1 MHGFVRLGASFVMHR
16 REFATRRRR
25 LMDMMR
31 EGSVAIVPTAP
42 VRPRNRD
49 VDFPYRPDSNFYYLT
64 GFGEPDAVAVLAP
77 GREQGEFVMFCRE
90 RDPAAEQWH
99 GSRLGLEG
107 ACERHGADDA
117 FPIGDIDDIL
127 PGLLESRSRVYYA
140 MGHYPEFDRRMFAWV
155 AKVRGGARSSGVL
168 GELVMLDH
176 LVHEMRLFK
185 SKAEVR
191 AMSKAAEVSAAAHER
206 AMRMCR
212 PGMSEYQIEA
222 ELLHEFTR
230 AGCRAP
236 AYPSIV
242 GPAARMRARCTTP
255 TTPIG
260 CGTGTCCSSTP
271 ARSTTSTA
279 SDITRTFPVN
289 GRFSRAQ
296 RELYSVVL
304 AAQEAAID
312 SVGPGRT
319 VDDVHMA
326 AVRVLV
332 DGLVDL
338 GALKGRAKRLIDKE
352 KYKRF
357 YMHRTGH
364 WLGMDVHDVGD
375 YRIGDQSRVLEP
387 GMVMTVE
394 PGLYVAPDE
403 EKAPKRLRGIGIR
416 IEDDVLVTRTGRAV
430 LTSAAPKSIDEIESI
445 VGSG

>member
-1 MHGFVRLGASFVMHR
+1 MHR
-16 REFATRRRR
+16 REFANRRRR
-25 LMDMMR
+25 LMDMMGQ
-31 EGSVAIVPTAP
+31 GSIAIVPTAP

-49 VDFPYRPDSNFYYLT
+49 VEFPYRPDSNFYYLT
-64 GFGEPDAVAVLAP
+64 GFGEPEAVAVLAP
-77 GREQGEFVMFCRE
+77 GREPGEFVMFCRE

-99 GSRLGLEG
+99 GTRLGLEG

-117 FPIGDIDDIL
+117 FPIGDIDEIL
-127 PGLLESRSRVYYA
+127 PGLLENKSRVYYA
-140 MGHYPEFDRRMFAWV
+140 MGHFAAFDRRMLAWV
-155 AKVRGGARSSGVL
+155 ARARAGARSGGGL
-168 GELVMLDH
+168 DAFVMLDH

-185 SKAEVR
+185 SKAEIGVMSR
-191 AMSKAAEVSAAAHER
+191 AAQVSAAAHER
-206 AMRMCR
+206 AMRVCR
-212 PGMSEYQIEA
+212 PGLFEYQVEA
-222 ELLHEFTR
+222 ELLYEFTR

-242 GPAARMRARCTTP
+242 AGGANACTLHYTENSDRLRDRDLLL
-255 TTPIG
+255 IDAG
-260 CGTGTCCSSTP
+260 VEHEFY
-271 ARSTTSTA
+271 A

-296 RELYSVVL
+296 REVYSVVL

-312 SVGPGRT
+312 TVAPGRT

-332 DGLVDL
+332 EGLVDL
-338 GALKGRAKRLIDKE
+338 GVVKGRVKRIIEKE

-375 YRIGDQSRVLEP
+375 SRIDDQSRMLEP

-394 PGLYVAPDE
+394 PGLYITPDD

-416 IEDDVLVTRTGRAV
+416 IEDDVLVTKSGREV

>member
-1 MHGFVRLGASFVMHR
+1 MHR
-16 REFATRRRR
+16 REFAKRRQR
-25 LMDMMR
+25 LMDMMG
-31 EGSVAIVPTAP
+31 EGSIAIVPTSP

-49 VDFPYRPDSNFYYLT
+49 VEFPFRPDSNFYYLT
-64 GFGEPDAVAVLAP
+64 GFGEPEAVAALAP

-99 GSRLGLEG
+99 GARIGLEG
-107 ACERHGADDA
+107 VCERHGADDA
-117 FPIGDIDDIL
+117 FPIGDLDDIL
-127 PGLLESRSRVYYA
+127 PGLLENKSRVYYA
-140 MGHYPEFDRRMFAWV
+140 MGQFQGFDQRMLGWV
-155 AKVRGGARSSGVL
+155 AQVRAGARFGGGL
-168 GELVMLDH
+168 GEFVMLDH

-185 SKAEVR
+185 SKAEVGV
-191 AMSKAAEVSAAAHER
+191 MSKAAQVSAAAHER
-206 AMRMCR
+206 AMRICR
-212 PGMSEYQIEA
+212 PGMAEYQIEA
-222 ELLHEFTR
+222 ELLYEFTR
-230 AGCRAP
+230 AGCRAA

-242 GPAARMRARCTTP
+242 AGGANACTLHYTENSDRLRDRDLLL
-255 TTPIG
+255 IDAG
-260 CGTGTCCSSTP
+260 
-271 ARSTTSTA
+271 AEHEFYA

-296 RELYSVVL
+296 RDVYSLVL

-312 SVGPGRT
+312 TVAPGRT
-319 VDDVHMA
+319 FDDVHMA
-326 AVRVLV
+326 AVRVLAE
-332 DGLVDL
+332 GLVDL
-338 GALKGRAKRLIDKE
+338 GAVKGGLKRIIQKE

-375 YRIGDQSRVLEP
+375 YRIEDQSRMLEP

-394 PGLYVAPDE
+394 PGLYIPPHD

-416 IEDDVLVTRTGRAV
+416 IEDDVLVTRSGREV

>member
-1 MHGFVRLGASFVMHR
+1 
-16 REFATRRRR
+16 
-25 LMDMMR
+25 MDMME
-31 EGSVAIVPTAP
+31 EGSIAIAPTAP

-49 VDFPYRPDSNFYYLT
+49 VEFPFRPDSNFYYLT
-64 GFGEPDAVAVLAP
+64 GFGEPEAVAVLAP

-90 RDPAAEQWH
+90 RDPKAEQWH
-99 GSRLGLEG
+99 GARIGLEG
-107 ACERHGADDA
+107 VCERHGADDA

-127 PGLLESRSRVYYA
+127 PGLIESKSRVYYA
-140 MGHYPEFDRRMFAWV
+140 MGHFQEFDQRMLAWI
-155 AKVRGGARSSGVL
+155 ARARGGARSSGGP

-185 SKAEVR
+185 SKAEIDV
-191 AMSKAAEVSAAAHER
+191 MSKAAQVSTAAHER
-206 AMRMCR
+206 AMRVCR
-212 PGMSEYQIEA
+212 PGMTEYQIEA
-222 ELLHEFTR
+222 ELLHEFIR
-230 AGCRAP
+230 AGCASA

-242 GPAARMRARCTTP
+242 ARGANACTLHY
-255 TTPIG
+255 
-260 CGTGTCCSSTP
+260 
-271 ARSTTSTA
+271 TSNSDRLRDRDLLLIDAGAEYELYA
-279 SDITRTFPVN
+279 SDITRTFPVS

-296 RELYSVVL
+296 RDVYSLVL

-312 SVGPGRT
+312 TVAPGRT

-326 AVRVLV
+326 AVRVLAE
-332 DGLVDL
+332 GLVDL
-338 GALKGRAKRLIDKE
+338 GAVRGRVKRIIQKE

-375 YRIGDQSRVLEP
+375 YRIDDQSRVLEP

-394 PGLYVAPDE
+394 PGLYIAPDD

-416 IEDDVLVTRTGRAV
+416 IEDDVVVTNAGREV

>member
-1 MHGFVRLGASFVMHR
+1 MHR
-16 REFATRRRR
+16 REFAARRRR
-25 LMDMMR
+25 LMDMMG
-31 EGSVAIVPTAP
+31 EGSIAIVPTAP

-49 VDFPYRPDSNFYYLT
+49 VEFPYRPDSNFYYLT

-77 GREQGEFVMFCRE
+77 GRDQGEFVMFCRE
-90 RDPAAEQWH
+90 RDPTAEQWH

-117 FPIGDIDDIL
+117 FPFGDIDDIL
-127 PGLLESRSRVYYA
+127 PGLIENKSRVYYA
-140 MGHYPEFDRRMFAWV
+140 MGHYPEFDHRMLAWV
-155 AKVRGGARSSGVL
+155 ARVRGGARSSGGL
-168 GELVMLDH
+168 GEFVMLDH
-176 LVHEMRLFK
+176 FVHEMRLFK
-185 SKAEVR
+185 SKAEIGV
-191 AMSKAAEVSAAAHER
+191 MSKAAQVSAAAHER
-206 AMRMCR
+206 AMRICR
-212 PGMSEYQIEA
+212 PGMCEYQIEA
-222 ELLHEFTR
+222 ELLYEFTR
-230 AGCRAP
+230 AGCRSP

-242 GPAARMRARCTTP
+242 AGGANACTLHYTDNSDRLRDRALLLIDAGAELDCY
-255 TTPIG
+255 
-260 CGTGTCCSSTP
+260 
-271 ARSTTSTA
+271 A

-289 GRFSRAQ
+289 GRFSGAQ
-296 RELYSVVL
+296 RDAYAAVL

-312 SVGPGRT
+312 AVAPGRT

-338 GALKGRAKRLIDKE
+338 GALKGRAKRNIDKE

-375 YRIGDQSRVLEP
+375 YRIEDQSRMLEP

-394 PGLYVAPDE
+394 PGLYFSPDD

-416 IEDDVLVTRTGRAV
+416 IEDDVLVTKSGREV
-430 LTSAAPKSIDEIESI
+430 LTSAAPKSIDTIESI

>member
-1 MHGFVRLGASFVMHR
+1 MHR
-16 REFATRRRR
+16 REFTKRRQR
-25 LMDMMR
+25 LMDMMG
-31 EGSVAIVPTAP
+31 EGSIAIVPTSP

-49 VDFPYRPDSNFYYLT
+49 VEFPFRPDSNFYYLT
-64 GFGEPDAVAVLAP
+64 GFGEPEAVAALAP

-99 GSRLGLEG
+99 GARIGLEG
-107 ACERHGADDA
+107 VCERHGADDA
-117 FPIGDIDDIL
+117 FPIGDLDDIL
-127 PGLLESRSRVYYA
+127 PGLLENKSRVYYA
-140 MGHYPEFDRRMFAWV
+140 MGQFQGFDQRMLGWV
-155 AKVRGGARSSGVL
+155 AQVRAGARFGGGL
-168 GELVMLDH
+168 GEFVMLDH

-185 SKAEVR
+185 SKAEVGV
-191 AMSKAAEVSAAAHER
+191 MSKAAQVSAAAHER
-206 AMRMCR
+206 AMRICR
-212 PGMSEYQIEA
+212 PGMAEYQIEA
-222 ELLHEFTR
+222 ELLYEFTR
-230 AGCRAP
+230 AGCRAA

-242 GPAARMRARCTTP
+242 AGGANACTLHYTENSDRLRDRDLLL
-255 TTPIG
+255 IDAG
-260 CGTGTCCSSTP
+260 
-271 ARSTTSTA
+271 AEHEFYA

-296 RELYSVVL
+296 RDVYSLVL

-312 SVGPGRT
+312 TVAPGRSF
-319 VDDVHMA
+319 DDVHMA
-326 AVRVLV
+326 AVRVLAE
-332 DGLVDL
+332 GLVDL
-338 GALKGRAKRLIDKE
+338 GAVKGGLKRIIQKE

-375 YRIGDQSRVLEP
+375 YRIDDQSRVLEP

-394 PGLYVAPDE
+394 PGLYIAPDD

-416 IEDDVLVTRTGRAV
+416 IEDDVLVTKLGREV

>member
-1 MHGFVRLGASFVMHR
+1 
-16 REFATRRRR
+16 
-25 LMDMMR
+25 MDMME
-31 EGSVAIVPTAP
+31 EGSIAIAPTAP

-49 VDFPYRPDSNFYYLT
+49 VEFPFRPDSNFYYLT
-64 GFGEPDAVAVLAP
+64 GFGEPEAVAVLAP

-90 RDPAAEQWH
+90 RDPQAEQWH
-99 GSRLGLEG
+99 GARIGLEG
-107 ACERHGADDA
+107 VCERHGADDA

-127 PGLLESRSRVYYA
+127 PGLIENKSRVYYA
-140 MGHYPEFDRRMFAWV
+140 MGHFQEFDQRMLAWI
-155 AKVRGGARSSGVL
+155 ARARGGARSSGGP

-185 SKAEVR
+185 SKAEIDV
-191 AMSKAAEVSAAAHER
+191 MSKAAQVSAAAHER
-206 AMRMCR
+206 AMRVCR
-212 PGMSEYQIEA
+212 PGMAEYQIEA
-222 ELLHEFTR
+222 ELLYEFTR
-230 AGCRAP
+230 AGCRAA

-242 GPAARMRARCTTP
+242 ARGANSCTLHY
-255 TTPIG
+255 
-260 CGTGTCCSSTP
+260 
-271 ARSTTSTA
+271 TSNSDRLRDRDLLLIDAGAEYELYA

-296 RELYSVVL
+296 RDVYSVVL

-312 SVGPGRT
+312 TVAPGRT

-326 AVRVLV
+326 AVQVLAE
-332 DGLVDL
+332 GLVDL
-338 GALKGRAKRLIDKE
+338 GAVKGRVKGIIRNE

-375 YRIGDQSRVLEP
+375 SRIDDQPRVLEP

-394 PGLYVAPDE
+394 PGLYIAPDD
-403 EKAPKRLRGIGIR
+403 EKAPRRLRGIGIR
-416 IEDDVLVTRTGRAV
+416 IEDDVVVTGSGHEV

>member
-1 MHGFVRLGASFVMHR
+1 MNR
-16 REFATRRRR
+16 REFAKRRQR
-25 LMDMMR
+25 LMDMM
-31 EGSVAIVPTAP
+31 EQGSIAIVPTAP

-64 GFGEPDAVAVLAP
+64 GFGEPEAVAVFAP

-99 GSRLGLEG
+99 GARLGLEG

-127 PGLLESRSRVYYA
+127 PGLIENKSRVYYA
-140 MGHYPEFDRRMFAWV
+140 MGHFKEFDRRMLAWV
-155 AKVRGGARSSGVL
+155 ARVRGGARSSGGL

-185 SKAEVR
+185 SKAEIGV
-191 AMSKAAEVSAAAHER
+191 MSKAAEVSAAAHER
-206 AMRMCR
+206 AMRICR

-222 ELLHEFTR
+222 ELLYEFTR
-230 AGCRAP
+230 AGCRSA

-242 GPAARMRARCTTP
+242 AGGANACTLHYTDNSDRLRDRDLLL
-255 TTPIG
+255 IDAG
-260 CGTGTCCSSTP
+260 
-271 ARSTTSTA
+271 AEHDYYA

-289 GRFSRAQ
+289 GKFSSAQ
-296 RELYSVVL
+296 RDVYSVVL

-312 SVGPGRT
+312 TVAPGRT
-319 VDDVHMA
+319 FDDVHMA
-326 AVRVLV
+326 AVRVLAE
-332 DGLVDL
+332 GLVDL
-338 GALKGRAKRLIDKE
+338 GAIKGGAKRAVEKE

-375 YRIGDQSRVLEP
+375 YRIDDQPRMLEA

-394 PGLYVAPDE
+394 PGLYIAPGD

-416 IEDDVLVTRTGRAV
+416 IEDDVLVTKSGHEV
-430 LTSAAPKSIDEIESI
+430 LTSAAPKSIDDIESI

>member
-1 MHGFVRLGASFVMHR
+1 
-16 REFATRRRR
+16 
-25 LMDMMR
+25 
-31 EGSVAIVPTAP
+31 
-42 VRPRNRD
+42 
-49 VDFPYRPDSNFYYLT
+49 
-64 GFGEPDAVAVLAP
+64 
-77 GREQGEFVMFCRE
+77 
-90 RDPAAEQWH
+90 
-99 GSRLGLEG
+99 
-107 ACERHGADDA
+107 
-117 FPIGDIDDIL
+117 
-127 PGLLESRSRVYYA
+127 
-140 MGHYPEFDRRMFAWV
+140 
-155 AKVRGGARSSGVL
+155 
-168 GELVMLDH
+168 MLDH

-185 SKAEVR
+185 SKAEIRV
-191 AMSKAAEVSAAAHER
+191 MSKAAEVSAAAHER
-206 AMRMCR
+206 AMRVCR
-212 PGMSEYQIEA
+212 PGMCEYQIEA

-242 GPAARMRARCTTP
+242 AGGANACTLHYTDN
-255 TTPIG
+255 
-260 CGTGTCCSSTP
+260 SSRLRDRDLLLID
-271 ARSTTSTA
+271 AGAERDFYA

-296 RELYSVVL
+296 RDAYSVVL
-304 AAQEAAID
+304 AAQQAAID
-312 SVGPGRT
+312 AVAPGRT

-332 DGLVDL
+332 EGLVDM
-338 GALKGRAKRLIDKE
+338 GVLKGRVKRLIDKE

-375 YRIGDQSRVLEP
+375 YRIDDQSRMLEP

-394 PGLYVAPDE
+394 PGLYFAPDD

-416 IEDDVLVTRTGRAV
+416 IEDDVLVTRGGREV

>member
-1 MHGFVRLGASFVMHR
+1 MHDCDRIGAPFVMHR
-16 REFATRRRR
+16 REFAKRRRR
-25 LMDMMR
+25 LMDMMG
-31 EGSVAIVPTAP
+31 EGSIAIVPAAP

-64 GFGEPDAVAVLAP
+64 GFGEPEAVAVLAP

-90 RDPAAEQWH
+90 RDPEAEQWH
-99 GSRLGLEG
+99 GARLGLEG

-117 FPIGDIDDIL
+117 FPIGDLDDIL
-127 PGLLESRSRVYYA
+127 PGLLEDKSRIYYA
-140 MGHYPEFDRRMFAWV
+140 MGHLQEFDQRMLAWV
-155 AKVRGGARSSGVL
+155 AQVRRRARSGGVL
-168 GELVMLDH
+168 DELVMLDH

-185 SKAEVR
+185 SKAEVGV
-191 AMSKAAEVSAAAHER
+191 MSKAAEVSAAAHER
-206 AMRMCR
+206 AMRLCR

-230 AGCRAP
+230 AGCRAA

-242 GPAARMRARCTTP
+242 AGGANACTLHYTENSDRLRSRDLLLIDAGAEHDFYAA
-255 TTPIG
+255 
-260 CGTGTCCSSTP
+260 
-271 ARSTTSTA
+271 
-279 SDITRTFPVN
+279 DITRTFPVN

-296 RELYSVVL
+296 RDVYSVVL
-304 AAQEAAID
+304 AAQEAAIEAMA
-312 SVGPGRT
+312 PGRT

-332 DGLVDL
+332 DGLVDM
-338 GALKGRAKRLIDKE
+338 GALKGRAKHIIDKE

-375 YRIGDQSRVLEP
+375 YRIDDQPRVLEP

-394 PGLYVAPDE
+394 PGLYIAPDDA
-403 EKAPKRLRGIGIR
+403 KAPQRLRGIGIR
-416 IEDDVLVTRTGRAV
+416 IEDDVLVTASGREV
-430 LTSAAPKSIDEIESI
+430 LTAAAPKSIDEIEAI

>member
-1 MHGFVRLGASFVMHR
+1 MNR

-25 LMDMMR
+25 LMDMMG
-31 EGSVAIVPTAP
+31 EGCIAIVPTAP

-64 GFGEPDAVAVLAP
+64 GFGEPESVAVLAP

-90 RDPAAEQWH
+90 RDPTAEQWH

-107 ACERHGADDA
+107 ACELHGADDA

-127 PGLLESRSRVYYA
+127 PGLIESRTRVYYA
-140 MGHYPEFDRRMFAWV
+140 MGHYQEFDRQMLAWV
-155 AKVRGGARSSGVL
+155 AQVRGGARSSGGL
-168 GELVMLDH
+168 GEFVMLDH

-185 SKAEVR
+185 SKAEIDV
-191 AMSKAAEVSAAAHER
+191 MSKAADVSAVAHER
-206 AMRMCR
+206 AMRICR
-212 PGMSEYQIEA
+212 PGMCEYQIEA
-222 ELLHEFTR
+222 ELLYEFTR

-242 GPAARMRARCTTP
+242 AGGVNACTLHYTEN
-255 TTPIG
+255 TDRLRDRELLLIDAG
-260 CGTGTCCSSTP
+260 
-271 ARSTTSTA
+271 AEHEFYA

-296 RELYSVVL
+296 RDAYTVVL

-312 SVGPGRT
+312 AVTPGNT

-332 DGLVDL
+332 EGLVDM
-338 GALKGRAKRLIDKE
+338 GVLKGRVKRNVDKE

-375 YRIGDQSRVLEP
+375 YRIEEQSRVLEP

-394 PGLYVAPDE
+394 PGLYFPPED
-403 EKAPKRLRGIGIR
+403 EKAPKRLRGVGIR
-416 IEDDVLVTRTGRAV
+416 IEDDVLVTKSGHAV

>member
-1 MHGFVRLGASFVMHR
+1 MHR
-16 REFATRRRR
+16 REFANRRRR
-25 LMDMMR
+25 LMDMMG
-31 EGSVAIVPTAP
+31 EGSIAIVPTAP
-42 VRPRNRD
+42 VRSRNRD
-49 VDFPYRPDSNFYYLT
+49 IEFPYRPDSNFYYLT
-64 GFGEPDAVAVLAP
+64 GFGEPEAVAVLAP
-77 GREQGEFVMFCRE
+77 RREQGEFVMFCRE
-90 RDPAAEQWH
+90 REPEAEQWH
-99 GSRLGLEG
+99 GARLGLEG

-117 FPIGDIDDIL
+117 FPIGDIDEIL
-127 PGLLESRSRVYYA
+127 PGLLENKSRVYYA
-140 MGHYPEFDRRMFAWV
+140 MGHFAEFDQRMLAWV
-155 AKVRGGARSSGVL
+155 ARSRAGARSARSGGGL
-168 GELVMLDH
+168 DEFVMLDH
-176 LVHEMRLFK
+176 LIHEMRLFK
-185 SKAEVR
+185 SKAEIGV
-191 AMSKAAEVSAAAHER
+191 MSSAAQVSAAAHER
-206 AMRMCR
+206 AMRVCR
-212 PGMSEYQIEA
+212 PGLFEYQVEA
-222 ELLHEFTR
+222 ELLYEFTR

-242 GPAARMRARCTTP
+242 AGGANACTLHYTENSDRLRDRDLLL
-255 TTPIG
+255 IDAG
-260 CGTGTCCSSTP
+260 
-271 ARSTTSTA
+271 AEHELYA

-296 RELYSVVL
+296 RDVYSVVL

-312 SVGPGRT
+312 TVAPGRT

-332 DGLVDL
+332 EGLVDL
-338 GALKGRAKRLIDKE
+338 GAVKGRVKRIVEKE

-375 YRIGDQSRVLEP
+375 YRIDDQSRMLEP

-394 PGLYVAPDE
+394 PGLYIAPDD

-416 IEDDVLVTRTGRAV
+416 IEDDVLVTKSGREV

>member
-1 MHGFVRLGASFVMHR
+1 MHR
-16 REFATRRRR
+16 REFASRRRR
-25 LMDMMR
+25 LMGMME

-42 VRPRNRD
+42 VQSRNRD
-49 VDFPYRPDSNFYYLT
+49 VDFPHRPDSSFYYLT
-64 GFGEPDAVAVLAP
+64 GFGEPEAVAVFAP
-77 GREQGEFVMFCRE
+77 GREQGEFIMFCRE

-107 ACERHGADDA
+107 ACDRHGADDA
-117 FPIGDIDDIL
+117 FPIDDADDIL
-127 PGLLESRSRVYYA
+127 PGLLEDKSRVYYA
-140 MGHYPEFDRRMFAWV
+140 MGHYPEFDQRMLAWV
-155 AKVRGGARSSGVL
+155 SKARGGVRSSG
-168 GELVMLDH
+168 GPSELVMLDH

-185 SKAEVR
+185 GKAEIR
-191 AMSKAAEVSAAAHER
+191 AMTRAAEVSAAAHER

-212 PGMSEYQIEA
+212 PGLYEYQIEA
-222 ELLHEFTR
+222 ELLHEFNR

-242 GPAARMRARCTTP
+242 AGGANACTLHYTDNIDRLRDRDLLLIDAGAEHDFYAA
-255 TTPIG
+255 
-260 CGTGTCCSSTP
+260 
-271 ARSTTSTA
+271 
-279 SDITRTFPVN
+279 DITRTFPVN
-289 GRFSRAQ
+289 GRFSRTQ
-296 RELYSVVL
+296 RDVYSVVL

-312 SVGPGRT
+312 TVGPGRT

-338 GALKGRAKRLIDKE
+338 GVLKGRAKRLIAKE

-375 YRIGDQSRVLEP
+375 YRIEDESRMLEP

-394 PGLYVAPDE
+394 PGLYIAPDDG
-403 EKAPKRLRGIGIR
+403 KAPKRLRGIGIR
-416 IEDDVLVTRTGRAV
+416 IEDDVLVTKSGRQV

-445 VGSG
+445 VGSDAGIG

>member
-1 MHGFVRLGASFVMHR
+1 MHR
-16 REFATRRRR
+16 REFAKRRQR
-25 LMDMMR
+25 LMDMMD
-31 EGSVAIVPTAP
+31 EGSIALVPASP

-64 GFGEPDAVAVLAP
+64 GFGEPEAVAVFMP

-99 GSRLGLEG
+99 GTRLGLEG

-127 PGLLESRSRVYYA
+127 PGLLEDKSRVYCA
-140 MGHYPEFDRRMFAWV
+140 MGHYQEFDQRVLAWV
-155 AKVRGGARSSGVL
+155 ARVRGGARSSGGL
-168 GELVMLDH
+168 GEFVMLDH

-185 SKAEVR
+185 SKAEIG

-206 AMRMCR
+206 AMRICR

-222 ELLHEFTR
+222 ELLHEFIR
-230 AGCRAP
+230 AGCRSA

-242 GPAARMRARCTTP
+242 AGGANACTLHYTDNSDRLRGRDLLL
-255 TTPIG
+255 IDAG
-260 CGTGTCCSSTP
+260 
-271 ARSTTSTA
+271 AEYDFYA
-279 SDITRTFPVN
+279 SDITRTFPVG

-296 RELYSVVL
+296 RDVYSVVL

-312 SVGPGRT
+312 TVAPGRT
-319 VDDVHMA
+319 VDDVHNA

-332 DGLVDL
+332 EGLVGL
-338 GALKGRAKRLIDKE
+338 GALKGRVKRIIEKE

-375 YRIGDQSRVLEP
+375 YRIDDQPRVLEP

-394 PGLYVAPDE
+394 PGLYVAPGD

-416 IEDDVLVTRTGRAV
+416 IEDDVLVTDSGREV
-430 LTSAAPKSIDEIESI
+430 LTSAVPKSIDGIEAI
-445 VGSG
+445 IGSG